1 MATTSTL
8 SILARRELRRFS
20 PVLPLLLLVP
30 ALLLAL
36 FAWRLLNSE
45 RVLNLAVLLFFFGP
59 LSALVTHWLPRAGA
73 LASLLGLSG
82 LILGISLFFE
92 MPILLA
98 ALVLPILLCAMALG
112 VAVAAGLALV
122 HTIALGL
129 LVLGVQPA
137 MLPGVG
143 GIAVVL
149 IILWAAV
156 AIIWAIYR
164 SVYEM
169 AEWSWQHYAQAQ
181 EMLERSRDRQVELKE
196 ALEALGHANRELALM
211 NERLAKL
218 RLVAENAQKAKATF
232 VSSVSH
238 EFRTPLNIII
248 GLAELLMDTPAV
260 FGEMLG
266 RRTQD
271 AIAILHHNCEHLA
284 SMIDDVLDLS
294 QVEAGRLSVYRGY
307 IDLGALIR
315 TSLTVVAPLLERKGL
330 DLTLDAP
337 DALPKVYCDARR
349 IRQVILNLVS
359 NAARFTDHGGIRVSV
374 AIENSHVVVC
384 VEDTGP
390 GIAPEDLEGLF
401 QPFQQALKMRRES
414 VDGGHGLGLAIS
426 KQFVELHSGKMWV
439 ESVVGQGSRFF
450 FQLPV
455 SPPSEPTAPPERW
468 IREGWVTRT
477 KRAALP
483 QARLAERMILCDN
496 TGEIRPLLSRHA
508 DHTEFVAVQTPDEA
522 AHRLQEL
529 PAQAVLV
536 NVASPDELL
545 TMINVLSGLIP
556 DIPII
561 GHSLPS
567 KSGHARRAG
576 ALGYLLKPIRRSDL
590 EQLLA
595 QIDGPLERVLIVDDE
610 EDTLWF
616 LEQLVSV
623 CRPEVAIETARSG
636 EEALQQMRSWC
647 PQLVLLDIV
656 MPDMDGWQVLQAM
669 AASAALADIPV
680 AVISA
685 QDPYETPS
693 TSETHGVEYIASP
706 IVVAAMGEGISV
718 DKLLHCAEALSTLL
732 LNPD

>member
-20 PVLPLLLLVP
+20 PILPLLLLVP

-36 FAWRLLNSE
+36 FAWRFPNAE
-45 RVLNLAVLLFFFGP
+45 RILNLAVVLFFLGP
-59 LSALVTHWLPRAGA
+59 LSALVTHWLPKAGA

-82 LILGISLFFE
+82 LIFGISLCFE

-98 ALVLPILLCAMALG
+98 ALVLPIMLCAMAAG
-112 VAVAAGLALV
+112 VAVAGGLALL
-122 HTIALGL
+122 HTIAVGL
-129 LVLGVQPA
+129 LTLGW
-137 MLPGVG
+137 LPVTPL
-143 GIAVVL
+143 GIGAATTVL

-156 AIIWAIYR
+156 TIVWAIYR
-164 SVYEM
+164 SVYEL

-196 ALEALGHANRELALM
+196 VLEALGHANRESALM
-211 NERLAKL
+211 NERLATL
-218 RLVAENAQKAKATF
+218 RLAAENAQKAKAAF
-232 VSSVSH
+232 VSGVSH

-260 FGEMLG
+260 FGETLG
-266 RRTQD
+266 QRTQA

-294 QVEAGRLSVYRGY
+294 QVEAGRLSVYREGT
-307 IDLGALIR
+307 DLGALIR

-337 DALPKVYCDARR
+337 DTLPEVYCDARR

-359 NAARFTDHGGIRVSV
+359 NAARFTDHGGIRVAV

-390 GIAPEDLEGLF
+390 GIAPEDLDRLF
-401 QPFQQALKMRRES
+401 QPFQQAIKMRREG

-496 TGEIRPLLSRHA
+496 TGEIRPLLARHA

-522 AHRLQEL
+522 VRRLQEM

-536 NVASPDELL
+536 NASSPDELM
-545 TMINVLSGLIP
+545 TTVNALSRLIP
-556 DIPII
+556 DVPII

-590 EQLLA
+590 EQLFA

-616 LEQLVSV
+616 LEQMVSV
-623 CRPEVAIETARSG
+623 CRPDVAIGTAHSG
-636 EEALQQMRSWC
+636 EEALQRMRSWR
-647 PQLVLLDIV
+647 PQLVLLDII
-656 MPDMDGWQVLQAM
+656 MPDMDGWQILEAR
-669 AASAALADIPV
+669 AADSALADIPV

-693 TSETHGVEYIASP
+693 TSEADGVEHIASP
-706 IVVAAMGEGISV
+706 TVVAAMGEGISI
-718 DKLLHCAEALSTLL
+718 DKLLRCAEALSTLL
-732 LNPD
+732 LDPD